1 MINVVDSTKS
11 GLMKLLVTIICR
23 MAFNVSDGMFVQ
35 VSDRNAG
42 ST

>member
-11 GLMKLLVTIICR
+11 GLMKLL
-23 MAFNVSDGMFVQ
+23 AFNVSDGMFVQ